1 MQSFTSCKRYVL
13 PGRSLL
19 ITSCKLELKN
29 YRIYSIDRALLNAQ
43 EEEEYHILKDYMKY
57 NSDSSTEN
65 IADICT
71 RRDTKLADIQINSDW
86 QVGPN

>member
-1 MQSFTSCKRYVL
+1 M
-13 PGRSLL
+13 
-19 ITSCKLELKN
+19 
-29 YRIYSIDRALLNAQ
+29 
-43 EEEEYHILKDYMKY
+43 DYMKY

-86 QVGPN
+86 QVGQN